1 MAELLDLEIISPEKK
16 VYTGKVKSVTV
27 PGSKGNFQ
35 VLFNHAPLI
44 STLEIGIIRVDKEDQ
59 TSQVYATSGGSIEVL
74 ENHILILSDTVESV
88 EKIDLD
94 RAEKAKER
102 AEERLSGK
110 SNVVDVDRAR
120 AALARA
126 INRIKAFEKFS
137 SN

>member
-44 STLEIGIIRVDKEDQ
+44 STIEIGIIRVDKEDE
-59 TSQVYATSGGSIEVL
+59 TSQFYTTSGGSIEVL
-74 ENHILILSDTVESV
+74 ENHILILSDTVELV
-88 EKIDLD
+88 EKIDLE

-102 AEERLSGK
+102 AEERLAGK
-110 SNVVDVDRAR
+110 SNIVDVDRAR
-120 AALARA
+120 ASLARA
-126 INRIKAFEKFS
+126 MNRIRAYDKFS

>member
-44 STLEIGIIRVDKEDQ
+44 STLEIGIIRVEKEDQ
-59 TSQVYATSGGSIEVL
+59 TSQVYTTSGGSIEVL
-74 ENHILILSDTVESV
+74 ENHILILSDTVEII
-88 EKIDLD
+88 EKIDLE

-126 INRIKAFEKFS
+126 INRIKAYEKFS